1 MAITNKNI
9 NRKEFFDSLFANN
22 SFKATDSL
30 EEYTTPLTI
39 VDVYHLLK
47 RCCFVIDDAFAQTL
61 VGKTANVAV
70 NLLITNAGFVNPPL
84 PNFDINQAYENPEK
98 YAGQKKQDVRFVNLT
113 SHFEQNII
121 LQEWWIDQMKKDGKS
136 LAEKMAFFWHSHFTT
151 KYDGNDVIPAQWM
164 YRQNVLFRKDSF
176 GNFRKFL
183 EEITIDGAML
193 MFLNGSQN
201 SSVAPNEN
209 YARELMELYSIGLD
223 EGNYTEDDIRQ
234 AARVLTGWRVNYYTD
249 DVPYKVFFVPQWFS
263 DDEKTVLGQ
272 KFVTDYEINKDN
284 VYKNSIQRLI
294 DVILTQKGDEVALFM
309 AKKFYR
315 YFVFSKPIEKDENV
329 VVNKLAAYF
338 KSNNFDVKTTL
349 VKLLTSQHFF
359 DPETRGIQI
368 KNPLENLL
376 RMQQLLTS
384 VDTKTLN
391 EGTKYFG
398 LEPLNPPNVSGWKG
412 YRNWITTKTL
422 PAFIAEF
429 SNRTFQ
435 MTDKAVGDWAAKFTG
450 YNDAYQLT
458 ENIALLMLGKFPE
471 ESRLE
476 KLENVLLGGAPYYEW
491 PQLAQSRE
499 NAGLRVKALL
509 REIYK
514 MPDFYLS

>member
-1 MAITNKNI
+1 MTTTNRNI
-9 NRKEFFDSLFANN
+9 NRKAFFDTLFANN
-22 SFKATDSL
+22 NKQATDSL
-30 EEYTTPLTI
+30 EEYITPLTI

-61 VGKTANVAV
+61 VGKTAKEAV
-70 NLLITNAGFVNPPL
+70 NLLISNASSVNPPI
-84 PNFDINQAYENPEK
+84 PEFDINQAYENPDK
-98 YAGQKKQDVRFVNLT
+98 YAGQKKQDVRYVNLT
-113 SHFEQNII
+113 SHFEQNLI
-121 LQEWWIDQMKKDGKS
+121 LQEWWLEQMKKDGRS
-136 LAEKMAFFWHSHFTT
+136 LSEKMNFFWHSHFTT
-151 KYDGNDVIPAQWM
+151 QYNGNDVIPAQWM
-164 YRQNVLFRKDSF
+164 YRQNMLYRKLFMS
-176 GNFRKFL
+176 NFRTFL
-183 EEITIDGAML
+183 EQITIDGAML
-193 MFLNGSQN
+193 MYLNGSQN

-234 AARVLTGWRVNYYTD
+234 AARVLTGWRINYYTD
-249 DVPYKVFFVPQWFS
+249 DVPYRVYFVPQWFS

-272 KFVTDYEINKDN
+272 KFVTDYEVNRDN
-284 VYKNSIQRLI
+284 VYKNSIQKLV
-294 DVILTQKGDEVALFM
+294 DVILTQRGNEVALFM

-315 YFVFSKPIEKDENV
+315 YFVFSRPIEKDENT
-329 VVNKLAAYF
+329 VVNNLAIFF
-338 KSNNFDVKTTL
+338 KNNNFDVKATL

-384 VDTKTLN
+384 IDKKTMN

-398 LEPLNPPNVSGWKG
+398 LEIFNPPNVSGWKG
-412 YRNWITTKTL
+412 YRNWMTTKTL
-422 PAFIAEF
+422 PAYIAEF
-429 SNRTFQ
+429 SSRTAQ
-435 MTDKAVGDWAAKFTG
+435 MTNKEVGDWAARFTG
-450 YNDAYQLT
+450 YNDAYKLT
-458 ENIALLMLGKFPE
+458 ENIALLMLGKLPE
-471 ESRLE
+471 DSRIE

-509 REIYK
+509 RELYK